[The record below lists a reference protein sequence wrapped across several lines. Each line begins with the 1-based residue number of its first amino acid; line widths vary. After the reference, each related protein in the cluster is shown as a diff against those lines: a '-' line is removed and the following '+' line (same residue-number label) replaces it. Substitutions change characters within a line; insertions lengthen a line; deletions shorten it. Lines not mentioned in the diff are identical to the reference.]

1 MKVPALARERR
12 PQGGFRAIRK
22 LCRAGS
28 RLVGSFASDSGPDDG
43 KSVVM
48 LQEGFFNRWL
58 ETAFEGMGRAVGS
71 DLCQTCSDTMH
82 AAQRSLWEDP

>member
-1 MKVPALARERR
+1 ML
-12 PQGGFRAIRK
+12 FRAR
-22 LCRAGS
+22 S

-71 DLCQTCSDTMH
+71 DLCQTCSDAMQTRH
-82 AAQRSLWEDP
+82 SFAVL